1 MGERDESQSLRASSQ
16 NCVSFL
22 TPVVNSNN
30 FASFLG
36 VGGGGG
42 AG

>member
-16 NCVSFL
+16 NYVSFL
-22 TPVVNSNN
+22 VVNSNN
-30 FASFLG
+30 FASFFG
-36 VGGGGG
+36 GWGGGG